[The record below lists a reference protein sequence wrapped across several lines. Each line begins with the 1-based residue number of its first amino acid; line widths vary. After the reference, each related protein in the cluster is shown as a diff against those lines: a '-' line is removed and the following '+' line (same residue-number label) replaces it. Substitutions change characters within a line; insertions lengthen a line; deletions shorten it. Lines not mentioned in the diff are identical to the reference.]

1 MNERSNFS
9 GQIAYDD
16 LRQWFAQA
24 ERLGDFPS
32 ILQGIQKNNSDESA

>member
-16 LRQWFAQA
+16 LRQRLAQA
-24 ERLGDFPS
+24 ERWRLSCNTSRDS
-32 ILQGIQKNNSDESA
+32 EK